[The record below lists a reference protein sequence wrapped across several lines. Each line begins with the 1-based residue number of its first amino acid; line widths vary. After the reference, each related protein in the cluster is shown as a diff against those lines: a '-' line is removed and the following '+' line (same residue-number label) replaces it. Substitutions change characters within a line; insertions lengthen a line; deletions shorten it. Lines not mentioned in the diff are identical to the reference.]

1 MTDAAQRINVDFRAA
16 PAPPSPALTR
26 QSLEVPP
33 DEQPLPP
40 WPPYAA
46 PAVAEASAA
55 DPAVADPAGAE
66 PAVTATPEQEPAD
79 VATLG
84 KRLRAAQRGKPPAA
98 DGTDGNP
105 EDAPRTIVIYEKK
118 SRGLLIFTAMMVAL
132 TIGVV
137 LGQTSMAE
145 LGGGSA
151 TARTEP
157 VGAGYSTPPET
168 APPPGPSAPG
178 PGTRIT
184 APLAGAKTHRFEVGG
199 GADLVSI
206 RSTDLGD
213 ALYDIT
219 TFDGSAVPQMAGG
232 ARLELIR
239 TGTPG
244 RVGADI
250 QLNSRVRWTLR
261 LDGGSGEQTI
271 DLSGGR
277 LAGLELTGAAT
288 RVVLRLPKPT
298 GTIPITVA
306 GPASE
311 FDVQAGAPVRVRLG
325 KGADDTAIGAR
336 SRHAVPAGAVL
347 ASAGWTRT
355 TNRYDIKAAAK
366 LTLVRIS
373 AGPHA
378 LPSGP
383 PSSGRSAPPTPSAS
397 TASTAAHPG
406 VARG

>member
-1 MTDAAQRINVDFRAA
+1 MTDAAQGINVDFRAA
-16 PAPPSPALTR
+16 PAQPSPALTK

-40 WPPYAA
+40 WPPYAE
-46 PAVAEASAA
+46 PAVAEPAA
-55 DPAVADPAGAE
+55 P
-66 PAVTATPEQEPAD
+66 TPPTGREPAD

-84 KRLRAAQRGKPPAA
+84 KRLRAAQRGKPPTAEGA
-98 DGTDGNP
+98 NGNP
-105 EDAPRTIVIYEKK
+105 EEAPGTIVIYEKK

-206 RSTDLGD
+206 RSRDLGD

-219 TFDGSAVPQMAGG
+219 TFDSSAVPQMAGA
-232 ARLELIR
+232 ARLELVR

-261 LDGGSGEQTI
+261 LDGGGEQTI
-271 DLSGGR
+271 DLSSGGR
-277 LAGLELTGAAT
+277 LAGLELTGGAT

-298 GTIPITVA
+298 GTVPITVA

-311 FDVQAGAPVRVRLG
+311 FDVRAGAPARVRLG
-325 KGADDTAIGAR
+325 KGADDTAIGTR
-336 SRHAVPAGAVL
+336 TRHAVRAGTVL
-347 ASAGWTRT
+347 SSAGWTRT
-355 TNRYDIKAAAK
+355 TNRYDIMAAAK
-366 LTLVRIS
+366 LTVVRIS

-378 LPSGP
+378 LLSGP
-383 PSSGRSAPPTPSAS
+383 LSSVRSAPPTPSAS
-397 TASTAAHPG
+397 TASTAAHRD
-406 VARG
+406 VDRG